1 MEGLNLEIEII
12 IKELGEI
19 ISKELDLAIGIEKKA
34 ESTLLELGMDS
45 ITLIQLMILIEE
57 KYDIETSED
66 DLLIEFNTLGE
77 IATYVSSK
85 V

>member
-1 MEGLNLEIEII
+1 MEIEII